1 MSSVPI
7 LVLPDQ
13 TESCRARMES
23 DPLNAEALGELREAL
38 RLDGGKLGA
47 LEALSKVCDV
57 LDGGNS
63 AESDSEPLRK
73 PLNKAEHEG
82 LVVHPR
88 EKQERRHK
96 LASLLGRVLHLVQGD
111 EAAKTVTR
119 VCESGTDTT
128 YPALDLANKACSGFL
143 GVQPPAVYVA
153 RGEEPLFVAML
164 DRAPFLCV
172 HHDYVAESNRKLSES
187 ELRFGLAHQLEHVKS
202 GHTALLQISPE
213 RLEALMLDQVPFL
226 FRTPIQLASKAV
238 GFSRANL
245 AAKKIGDWL
254 PDNSRTAKVFDT
266 VGDLLPDKDQE
277 TILPEVVHDWVR
289 AWIQAVEYSADRAGL
304 VACGSVGSAVSAIV
318 ALSPELAA
326 AKHKIPTLRRLL
338 SDCERTDRATADRI
352 RELLRFAFS
361 REYLTFAAG

>member
-1 MSSVPI
+1 MSEVQ
-7 LVLPDQ
+7 LKGLTDAV
-13 TESCRARMES
+13 EACRVRVEV
-23 DPLNAEALGELREAL
+23 DPLNAEALGELREAIRL
-38 RLDGGKLGA
+38 EGLDSAALDSLAEAVGILDG
-47 LEALSKVCDV
+47 VH
-57 LDGGNS
+57 S
-63 AESDSEPLRK
+63 AESNPRPLRK
-73 PLNKAEHEG
+73 PLSKAEHEG

-96 LASLLGRVLHLVQGD
+96 LASLLGRVLHLMQGN
-111 EAAKTVTR
+111 EAARTVTR
-119 VCESGTDTT
+119 VCESGNDKS
-128 YPALDLANKACSGFL
+128 YPALDSANKACAGFL
-143 GVQPPAVYVA
+143 GIPPPTVYVA
-153 RGEEPLFVAML
+153 RGEEPLCTAML
-164 DRAPFLCV
+164 DRSPFLCV
-172 HHDYVAESNRKLSES
+172 HHDFLTESNRRLSDS
-187 ELRFGLAHQLEHVKS
+187 ELRFALAHQLEHVKS

-304 VACGSVGSAVSAIV
+304 LACGSPRSAVATMI
-318 ALSPELAA
+318 ALSPELSVEMKNAG
-326 AKHKIPTLRRLL
+326 TLRRML
-338 SDCERTDRATADRI
+338 SDSERMDRSTADRI
-352 RELLRFAFS
+352 RELLRFAVS
-361 REYLTFAAG
+361 REYLGYVSA